1 MPKRTSSQRP
11 GAPPITRTRVVIPR
25 LGEQAVRF
33 APFNPNFI
41 ARLPDP
47 IFQFAPLIRDQT
59 SSGYRP
65 VVPIQQQQPPPPA
78 EVSSDDESYTAD
90 ESYDSSVQ
98 FDDEND
104 DQSDENDDQSDEN
117 DDQSD
122 EGDDQSDEGDEDDEE
137 SEDEISV
144 DETTDWTDQ
153 GDDDNS
159 MSNAR
164 RDDADL
170 AERLAK
176 LIKENTTYRQED
188 LYDENGKRRPLADL
202 IAMARYSPIW
212 PFLSDFEKSQ
222 LSTTP
227 GVLANNRHFISRKVR
242 RSRPLPRARPFV
254 INANGERFDIE
265 TTSTKK

>member
-122 EGDDQSDEGDEDDEE
+122 EGDEDDE
-137 SEDEISV
+137 SEDEMSV

-153 GDDDNS
+153 GDDDHS
-159 MSNAR
+159 MPSAR

>member
-25 LGEQAVRF
+25 LGEQAFRF
-33 APFNPNFI
+33 APLNPNPI

-65 VVPIQQQQPPPPA
+65 VVPIQQPPSPA

-104 DQSDENDDQSDEN
+104 DQSDENDDQSDE
-117 DDQSD
+117 D
-122 EGDDQSDEGDEDDEE
+122 DEDDE
-137 SEDEISV
+137 SEDEMSV

-153 GDDDNS
+153 GDDDHS
-159 MSNAR
+159 MPSA
-164 RDDADL
+164 
-170 AERLAK
+170 
-176 LIKENTTYRQED
+176 
-188 LYDENGKRRPLADL
+188 
-202 IAMARYSPIW
+202 
-212 PFLSDFEKSQ
+212 
-222 LSTTP
+222 
-227 GVLANNRHFISRKVR
+227 SR
-242 RSRPLPRARPFV
+242 
-254 INANGERFDIE
+254 
-265 TTSTKK
+265 